1 MIKIPKSIADVL
13 LHVKTSDL
21 TERVIMPVTRYDNVL
36 CAPRVVTEEI
46 EREEA
51 PYNHIQV
58 NTEELSEE
66 EIRKICEK
74 IIKKGVIFYG

>member
-1 MIKIPKSIADVL
+1 MIKIPKTIADVL

-46 EREEA
+46 EREGA
-51 PYNHIQV
+51 PFNLLQV
-58 NTEELSEE
+58 DTEELSEE
-66 EIRKICEK
+66 EIRKLCGR
-74 IIKKGVIFYG
+74 II

>member
-46 EREEA
+46 ERQGA
-51 PYNHIQV
+51 PFNLLQV
-58 NTEELSEE
+58 DTEELSEE
-66 EIRKICEK
+66 EIRKICGR
-74 IIKKGVIFYG
+74 II

>member
-36 CAPRVVTEEI
+36 CAPRVEI
-46 EREEA
+46 EREGA
-51 PYNHIQV
+51 PFNLLQV
-58 NTEELSEE
+58 DTEELSEE
-66 EIRKICEK
+66 EIRKICGR
-74 IIKKGVIFYG
+74 II